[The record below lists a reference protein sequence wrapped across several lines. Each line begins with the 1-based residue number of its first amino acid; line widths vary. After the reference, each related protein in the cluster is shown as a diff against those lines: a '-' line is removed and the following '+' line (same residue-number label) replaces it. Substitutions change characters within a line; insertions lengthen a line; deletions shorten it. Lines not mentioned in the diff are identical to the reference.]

1 MGKIKD
7 KTKISEKD
15 LGMIDD
21 LIFGLKNLE
30 GLVDHAN
37 TFYQITK
44 DEKFRELA
52 DIGRKIRTKWMELI
66 VKNKNEWCCSK
77 HLLASSMS
85 LLEVA
90 NRFNSMG
97 DKNKCNDALGDSL
110 LLSSL
115 VLAINDLDKNGEV
128 KSEA

>member
-1 MGKIKD
+1 MKD
-7 KTKISEKD
+7 KISDKD
-15 LGMIDD
+15 SGMAED

-37 TFYQITK
+37 TFYGITK
-44 DEKFRELA
+44 EKKFQELA
-52 DIGRKIRTKWMELI
+52 DIGRKVRTRWMELI
-66 VKNKNEWCCSK
+66 VKDQKNWCCTK

-97 DKNKCNDALGDSL
+97 DKEMCAKALDDSL
-110 LLSSL
+110 ILTSL
-115 VLAINDLDKNGEV
+115 VLLINGIEGGEV